1 MAFYKKVNP
10 TGNADDTVIAVAGK
24 TGCCG
29 DSATEQTWA
38 NTAFNIGANTI
49 NGIVIDGTTY
59 TFATAADDQDKLYA
73 GIVAAFASAGYL
85 DIENAGV
92 VITGAASAT
101 VVTIKTTATLT
112 VLDGASGDVTM
123 TAS

>member
-1 MAFYKKVNP
+1 MSFYKKVNP
-10 TGNADDTVIAVAGK
+10 TGNENDTLMAVVGK
-24 TGCCG
+24 TGCSG

-38 NTAFNIGANTI
+38 NSAFDIGANTI

-59 TFATAADDQDKLYA
+59 TFATAADDQAKLNT
-73 GIVAAFASAGYL
+73 GIIAAFKSAGYL

-112 VLDGASGDVTM
+112 VLDGASSDVTL